1 MTDIFISYKREE
13 REKAELI
20 AKMLVKHGY
29 DVWWDTELLPG
40 DKFSREIDEV
50 IKNAS
55 AAIVLWSKKA
65 VASDF
70 VRAEAG
76 RANSNNILISVRL
89 DECEIPIPYNIQ
101 HFLDLSA
108 WDNNVDSPLLLP
120 LLGAVEKKIGS
131 RSITNE
137 EQTPKE
143 IEKKVEK
150 PKALGEIE
158 YWKSISAGDLPN
170 VKEYEAYI
178 KKYGVD
184 GIFYDLSKMRI
195 DELNNPDIDP
205 EPPSGINKAIPFA
218 LALIVIA
225 VIAFIYFKPSEDK
238 TKPIGGEQQVGL
250 CKNISAKGELR
261 NKLFDVIKSHDTNSA
276 KGCMDKMNSVNFRN
290 QHGHSPLSSAA
301 FHGSLEIAKL
311 LVSRGAKVN
320 LGSNELGQ
328 HRTPLHYAIKNGH
341 KKVALFLI
349 CKNAPTT
356 ARDSLGKTPLD
367 YDSSEAY
374 RNVQCE

>member
-29 DVWWDTELLPG
+29 DVWWDINLLPG

-70 VRAEAG
+70 VRAEAS

-108 WDNNVDSPLLLP
+108 WDNDVDSPLLLP

-131 RSITNE
+131 RSVIND
-137 EQTPKE
+137 EQTSKE
-143 IEKKVEK
+143 IEHKVEK

-158 YWKSISAGDLPN
+158 YWKSISAGGTQN
-170 VKEYEAYI
+170 VQGYEAYI
-178 KKYGVD
+178 NKYGSD
-184 GIFYDLSKMRI
+184 GIFNDLSKMRI
-195 DELNNPDIDP
+195 DELNNPVFGTD
-205 EPPSGINKAIPFA
+205 STSALKKAISIA

-225 VIAFIYFKPSEDK
+225 VIAFIYFRNEPKPKEE
-238 TKPIGGEQQVGL
+238 PQVGL
-250 CKNISAKGELR
+250 CENIDNKAKLR
-261 NKLFDVIKSHDTNSA
+261 NQLFESIKTKDINSA
-276 KGCMDKMNSVNFRN
+276 KGCMNKLNTVNFHN
-290 QHGHSPLSSAA
+290 QFGHSPLSSAA
-301 FHGSLEIAKL
+301 FHGNLQIVKL
-311 LVSRGAKVN
+311 LISRGAKVN
-320 LGSNELGQ
+320 MGSDERGQ
-328 HRTPLHYAIKNGH
+328 HRTPLHFAIKNGH
-341 KKVALFLI
+341 KEVAIFLI
-349 CKNAPTT
+349 CKNAATN

-367 YDSSEAY
+367 YDASESY
-374 RNVQCE
+374 RNVKCE